1 MGFGLGQANE
11 DVASFAD
18 NRNSLGRFD
27 LILSQDAVA
36 GPLRNRGLP
45 PQPMHGHHNS
55 VYVDTLHAVAFGLLK
70 VKDLFAGEQLEL
82 EIIAHERQ
90 NFRARKE
97 ALLAVK
103 CLSCRGSVAEFL
115 QRVTISELQPPGR
128 MRMNEWSLNNLKHF
142 WTCSS
147 LLYWLFDNI
156 FPIPLKS
163 HFSNKR
169 YERDH
174 EHLYARLTEL
184 NRLLR
189 QNSVYWHCDEL
200 Q

>member
-1 MGFGLGQANE
+1 MGFGLGQAND

-18 NRNSLGRFD
+18 KLNSLGRFD

-36 GPLRNRGLP
+36 RPLCNRGLS

-70 VKDLFAGEQLEL
+70 LKDLFAGEQVEL
-82 EIIAHERQ
+82 GIIAHESQ

-115 QRVTISELQPPGR
+115 QRVTISELKPPGR
-128 MRMNEWSLNNLKHF
+128 MRMNEWSRNNLKHF
-142 WTCSS
+142 WTCSP
-147 LLYWLFDNI
+147 LYWLLDTI
-156 FPIPLKS
+156 FLIPVKS
-163 HFSNKR
+163 RFSKKR
-169 YERDH
+169 YEQDH
-174 EHLYARLTEL
+174 QRLYARLTEL
-184 NRLLR
+184 NRLLH
-189 QNSVYWHCDEL
+189 QNGVYWHRDEL
-200 Q
+200 R